1 MQPIVGAPQQ
11 HSQPSRKGKKAWRKN
26 VDVSEVQQGLENA
39 RAELIKGG
47 IVAEKPSESIFTL
60 DVTGSE
66 QIRKTHKSSKPL
78 KADEILAARSA
89 VPAISTHKRLGVTD
103 GIIEPS
109 SKRRKGNGVKPQEY
123 ERLRRVAYGG
133 ESVRKDVVEASD
145 APTHDPWATTTME
158 ASDEDPQLS
167 YLEKSQPVRAPSTLT
182 KSPISLLA
190 NASIAVPAVPKP
202 KPGHSYNPVF
212 QDWDALLTSAGEKE
226 VAAERARLAVAA
238 AEAEDH
244 ARIAAAQAERE
255 PDEFYKTE
263 EESAWEGFESEY
275 DFDNQ
280 GEGGKEWLKKKR
292 PERKTPAER
301 NKVKR
306 RKEAERREKMERE
319 AKKRE
324 TQARRIGEIAKEV
337 RKEANARSSIVTSK
351 PDSQASSDD
360 EDANEQAL
368 RRRKFG
374 RHRLPTPPLELTLPE
389 ELRDSLRLLKPEGNL
404 LSDRFRSIMLR
415 GKVETRSPIR
425 QPKKKRRTETEK
437 WTFKDFRV
445 PGEV

>member
-1 MQPIVGAPQQ
+1 MQSTIGAPQQ

-39 RAELIKGG
+39 RAEVIKGG

-60 DVTGSE
+60 DTTGSE
-66 QIRKTHKSSKPL
+66 QIRKTHKTSKPL
-78 KADEILAARSA
+78 KADEILATRSA
-89 VPAISTHKRLGVTD
+89 VPAVSTHKRLGVTD

-109 SKRRKGNGVKPQEY
+109 SKRRKGNGVKLQEY
-123 ERLRRVAYGG
+123 ERLRRLAYGG

-145 APTHDPWATTTME
+145 VLTHDPWAIRTME
-158 ASDEDPQLS
+158 TANEDPQLS
-167 YLEKSQPVRAPSTLT
+167 YLEKPQPVRAPSTLT
-182 KSPISLLA
+182 KPPISLLA
-190 NASIAVPAVPKP
+190 NASTAVPAVPRP

-212 QDWDALLTSAGEKE
+212 QDWNALLTSAGEKE
-226 VAAERARLAVAA
+226 VAAERARIAAAA
-238 AEAEDH
+238 AEAEDQ
-244 ARIAAAQAERE
+244 ARVTAAQAERE
-255 PDEFYKTE
+255 PDDFYKTE

-275 DFDNQ
+275 DIDGQ
-280 GEGGKEWLKKKR
+280 GEGGKEWLKKRR

-319 AKKRE
+319 TKKRE
-324 TQARRIGEIAKEV
+324 SQARRIKEIAKEV
-337 RKEANARSSIVTSK
+337 RKEATARSSIVITK
-351 PDSQASSDD
+351 ADSEASSDD
-360 EDANEQAL
+360 EDTNEQTL

-374 RHRLPTPPLELTLPE
+374 KHRLPTPPLELTLPE

-415 GKVETRSPIR
+415 GKVETRRPVG
-425 QPKKKRRTETEK
+425 QVKKKRRTETEK

>member
-1 MQPIVGAPQQ
+1 MQPIAGAPQQ

-26 VDVSEVQQGLENA
+26 VDVSEIQQGLENA
-39 RAELIKGG
+39 RAELIKGLVQHLLNPSASLTLSCRG

-145 APTHDPWATTTME
+145 APTHDPWATMTME
-158 ASDEDPQLS
+158 ASVEDLQLS

-190 NASIAVPAVPKP
+190 NASTAVPAVPKP

-238 AEAEDH
+238 AEAEDQ

-275 DFDNQ
+275 DFDSQ

-360 EDANEQAL
+360 EDAKEQAL

-374 RHRLPTPPLELTLPE
+374 KHRYFCCSCPP
-389 ELRDSLRLLKPEGNL
+389 RL
-404 LSDRFRSIMLR
+404 
-415 GKVETRSPIR
+415 
-425 QPKKKRRTETEK
+425 QC
-437 WTFKDFRV
+437 
-445 PGEV
+445 